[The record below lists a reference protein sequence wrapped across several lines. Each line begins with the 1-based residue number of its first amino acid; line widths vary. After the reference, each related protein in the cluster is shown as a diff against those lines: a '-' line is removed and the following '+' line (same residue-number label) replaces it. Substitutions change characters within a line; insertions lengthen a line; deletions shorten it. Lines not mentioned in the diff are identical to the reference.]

1 MLRYGKKKITDE
13 MKIAA
18 AVALAS
24 AVKNPDEDYILPDPF
39 DKSVSEIVAEAM
51 K

>member
-1 MLRYGKKKITDE
+1 

-24 AVKNPDEDYILPDPF
+24 AVQNPDENHILSDPF
-39 DKSVSEIVAEAM
+39 DKSVSELVAEAM
-51 K
+51 ND